1 MSTKTK
7 NDCTASKLLMIRPHS
22 FGYNEET
29 SSSNAFQMSNVNLDA
44 HDISQIAVREFDDLI
59 HVLRN
64 HEIEVIVYEDTD
76 HPHTPDAVF
85 PNNWISFHEDGT
97 MILYPMQAKNRRLE
111 RRKDII
117 DFMQATYHFKSILDL
132 SHYES
137 KGKFLE
143 GTGSI
148 VFDHEHKIAYAALSI
163 RTDKDVFLEC
173 CDLLGYQPIAF
184 RAYHENGLPVYHTN
198 VLMHINPFVSSIC
211 LDMIYPDD
219 RSIVLDA
226 LSRSRHTPIVL
237 SEQQVN
243 NFAGNMLVVLNTVG
257 IPFLIGSKKGFASLT
272 KEQVKQIPIDIIQFD
287 IPIIESIGGGS
298 ARCMLAEIHTSHFI

>member
-7 NDCTASKLLMIRPHS
+7 NAWTASKLLMIRPHS

-44 HDISQIAVREFDDLI
+44 HDISQIAVKEFDDLI
-59 HVLRN
+59 HVIRN

-76 HPHTPDAVF
+76 HPHTPDAIF

-117 DFMQATYHFKSILDL
+117 DFLQATYHFKSIHDL
-132 SHYES
+132 SHYE
-137 KGKFLE
+137 
-143 GTGSI
+143 
-148 VFDHEHKIAYAALSI
+148 
-163 RTDKDVFLEC
+163 RTDKDVFHEC
-173 CDLLGYQPIAF
+173 CDMLGYQPISF

-198 VLMHINPFVSSIC
+198 VLMHINPFVSAIC

-219 RSIVLDA
+219 RSIVIDA
-226 LSRSRHTPIVL
+226 LSRSRHRPIVL

-257 IPFLIGSKKGFASLT
+257 IPFLIGSKQGFASLT

-287 IPIIESIGGGS
+287 MPIIESIGGGS
-298 ARCMLAEIHTSHFI
+298 ARCMLAEIYHP